1 MIKPE
6 DTDQFFISSRPPSIN
21 FSPLNNQKERQKR
34 PIKPEP
40 EENLMER
47 KRKIDPATP
56 SLFAYSVAEFN
67 ECSKCEKARLA
78 GLDAW
83 MDHLGL
89 FHTFPTRWPS
99 SRIEDG
105 LLDKEHPYTSV
116 VDSHKKRKS
125 AGIPRPLN
133 SFMVSI
139 KLHIFS
145 RITYFIIIK
154 ICPSVDLSNKIV
166 LFSVYIYIYTVS
178 LGIIQ

>member
-133 SFMVSI
+133 SFM
-139 KLHIFS
+139 
-145 RITYFIIIK
+145 
-154 ICPSVDLSNKIV
+154 
-166 LFSVYIYIYTVS
+166 
-178 LGIIQ
+178 